1 MQNDIKLLLRLYEVY
16 EAKLL
21 TVSDD
26 YECTSHRKEY
36 RHEYTETK
44 AILNLLNRLITN
56 AESDDDK

>member
-1 MQNDIKLLLRLYEVY
+1 MRNDLKLLLRLYEAY

-21 TVSDD
+21 IVSDD
-26 YECTSHRKEY
+26 YECTTHRKGY

-56 AESDDDK
+56 EERKGDN